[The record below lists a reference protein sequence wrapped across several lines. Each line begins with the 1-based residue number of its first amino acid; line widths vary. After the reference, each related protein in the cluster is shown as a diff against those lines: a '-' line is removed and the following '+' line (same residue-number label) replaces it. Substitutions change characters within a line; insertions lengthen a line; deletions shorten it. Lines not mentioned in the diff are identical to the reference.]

1 MKLQEQISRIHSMM
15 GVITE
20 SSDEVTLLPMENLR
34 RPNGA
39 IGTQG
44 FTTESLINLIKHI
57 SKVKEFNL
65 PEYNSAKELIMSLKE
80 NPEVKHK
87 IISYVKQDPVV
98 IIKLPDDSYKIKDG
112 NHRANLL
119 NLLDVSYVPSIIKE

>member
-20 SSDEVTLLPMENLR
+20 SSDKVTLLPMENLR

-57 SKVKEFNL
+57 SKVKELNL

-80 NPEVKHK
+80 NPEVKNK

-119 NLLDVSYVPSIIKE
+119 NLLDVRYVPSIVKE